1 MGITEVPK
9 SGPDVN
15 LDYGKWIMVSLDGT
29 TNVAGYDD
37 AGKTQFVSEGVWQ
50 GVGINGEHSVTF
62 DRLVSPLAGAT
73 KFTVKVDSPSFTGTE
88 AEGFISESDE
98 TNNSLTVTKN
108 TVKPVEGKE
117 MDWTKFKSTD
127 VNNLDE
133 NGNPYIIIN
142 NGSDKRYLEYK
153 VLDASITDV
162 DYADIM
168 TDVSAYS
175 GQFIRFLINNG
186 LPMVKSTG
194 GTNYIKDVF
203 CPGFFIYC

>member
-1 MGITEVPK
+1 
-9 SGPDVN
+9 
-15 LDYGKWIMVSLDGT
+15 
-29 TNVAGYDD
+29 
-37 AGKTQFVSEGVWQ
+37 
-50 GVGINGEHSVTF
+50 
-62 DRLVSPLAGAT
+62 
-73 KFTVKVDSPSFTGTE
+73 
-88 AEGFISESDE
+88 
-98 TNNSLTVTKN
+98 
-108 TVKPVEGKE
+108 

-168 TDVSAYS
+168 TDVSAYG
-175 GQFIRFLINNG
+175 GQFIKFLINNG

-194 GTNYIKDVF
+194 GTITSKMYFAQVSSYTAEI
-203 CPGFFIYC
+203 IQRIWTHI